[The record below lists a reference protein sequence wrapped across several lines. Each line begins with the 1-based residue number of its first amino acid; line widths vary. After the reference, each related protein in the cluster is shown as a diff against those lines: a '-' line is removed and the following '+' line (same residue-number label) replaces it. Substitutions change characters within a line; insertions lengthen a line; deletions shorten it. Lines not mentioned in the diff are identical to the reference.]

1 MDECIFCRIAAGQI
15 PTAKVLE
22 NDQFVAFR
30 DINPK
35 APQHVLVIPREH
47 LVSID
52 DLSAWQHC
60 EGHALLEFI
69 AEAAR
74 EVGIADTGYRVI
86 SNIGPDGAQEIQHMH
101 FHILGGEYLGDLR

>member
-1 MDECIFCRIAAGQI
+1 MDECIFCRISAGQI
-15 PTAKVLE
+15 PAVKVLE

-30 DINPK
+30 DVNPK
-35 APQHVLVIPREH
+35 APQHILVIPREH

-69 AEAAR
+69 AEVAR
-74 EVGIADTGYRVI
+74 EVGVADTGYRVI
-86 SNIGPDGAQEIQHMH
+86 SNIGPDGAQEVGHMH
-101 FHILGGEYLGDLR
+101 FHILGGEFLGGIR